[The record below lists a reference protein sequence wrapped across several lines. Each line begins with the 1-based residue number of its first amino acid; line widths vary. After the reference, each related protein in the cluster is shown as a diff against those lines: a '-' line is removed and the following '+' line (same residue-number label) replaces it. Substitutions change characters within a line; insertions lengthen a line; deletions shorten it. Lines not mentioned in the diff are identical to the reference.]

1 MSNTAECIPNER
13 ALRMGCT
20 TIGKQLM
27 RKSISLF
34 SQFEFMHESGGMR
47 ERESQRMRLEVCVE
61 THAQAITII
70 TKRHFEIEDGYFV
83 ALRYRKSFQL
93 IALSFRWLQ
102 PGKMPQTKPKQSY
115 RINF

>member
-1 MSNTAECIPNER
+1 MNLGGGDEGERITENE
-13 ALRMGCT
+13 
-20 TIGKQLM
+20 IG
-27 RKSISLF
+27 SVC
-34 SQFEFMHESGGMR
+34 
-47 ERESQRMRLEVCVE
+47 VCVE

-70 TKRHFEIEDGYFV
+70 TKRHFEIEDEYFV